1 MLTLKN
7 LKSMVENEP
16 RIKTGMPTI
25 KQLEESDAK
34 ILVREMVSDMQI
46 TVYQNGY
53 VVCRRGRDATVFRLK
68 DCGFIHTE
76 PQWQKMKM
84 PWEWMF
90 LRMNGGTFACILKRK
105 IA

>member
-7 LKSMVENEP
+7 LKSMVGNEP

-46 TVYQNGY
+46 TVYQKGY
-53 VVCRRGRDATVFRLK
+53 TWVG
-68 DCGFIHTE
+68 
-76 PQWQKMKM
+76 
-84 PWEWMF
+84 
-90 LRMNGGTFACILKRK
+90 
-105 IA
+105 